1 MALQPEMICSEP
13 RSQPTRQPVRLQSL
27 EAVPIVST
35 STLAPRSRSSLA
47 ISCAIFLCPP
57 LAQHWPSYASS
68 ENTTHPASLID
79 ATSWTISTS
88 LCESTRPV
96 GLCGV
101 FRTIIFVFLRSNWA
115 RRRSFDIEKPSSI
128 RKRTSFASPPASFA
142 TGAYHG
148 KKGSNKMTSS
158 PGEIRV
164 WKATLIASV
173 PLEVT
178 TTFFFASRSFM
189 FHNREYKLVML
200 AMRVPRPTRG
210 EYWFSLLC
218 SSLVI
223 TSAASSLAF
232 RLPSKSGYP
241 CVKFTTDGCSA
252 ASSRAFHSS
261 T

>member
-68 ENTTHPASLID
+68 ENTTHPASLVD
-79 ATSWTISTS
+79 ATSWTISSS

-173 PLEVT
+173 PLVVT
-178 TTFFFASRSFM
+178 RMFFSAESSQSHSRLYMSLILCM
-189 FHNREYKLVML
+189 SE
-200 AMRVPRPTRG
+200 PSPTRG
-210 EYWFSLLC
+210 EYWLSRDV
-218 SSLVI
+218 SSLSMA
-223 TSAASSLAF
+223 SAAAFLAS
-232 RLPSKSGYP
+232 RDPSKSG
-241 CVKFTTDGCSA
+241 
-252 ASSRAFHSS
+252 
-261 T
+261 